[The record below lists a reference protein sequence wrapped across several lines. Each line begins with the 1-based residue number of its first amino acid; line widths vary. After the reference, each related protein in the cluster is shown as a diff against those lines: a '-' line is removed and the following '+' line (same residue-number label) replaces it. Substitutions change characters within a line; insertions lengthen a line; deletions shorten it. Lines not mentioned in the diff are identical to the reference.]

1 MKIEDVVSNVKICGL
16 DDSIKDAKSP
26 VDSGYDNFL
35 NGTIVQFDLTL
46 TNKEWFEAQQYHWI
60 DFVGS
65 QSMVRRIV
73 KFNLY
78 YSCVYYVDSRIITV
92 VKEKVKRYNRL
103 VANRPEVTL
112 PEYEDEIR
120 EAYLEILYNIP
131 ESLRLTARITASY
144 QQLKTI
150 YGQCKRRRPSE
161 WRAFCSWIETLPSAE
176 FIVGK

>member
-1 MKIEDVVSNVKICGL
+1 MKIEYVISNVKICGL
-16 DDSIKDAKSP
+16 ENSIKTAKSP
-26 VDSGYDNFL
+26 IESGYNNSL
-35 NGTIVQFDLTL
+35 NRIIVQFDLTL
-46 TNKEWFEAQQYHWI
+46 TNKAWFEAQQYHWI

-78 YSCVYYVDSRIITV
+78 YSYMYYVDSRIITV

-103 VANRPEVTL
+103 IANRPEVAL

-150 YGQCKRRRPSE
+150 YGQCKRRRLPE
-161 WRAFCSWIETLPSAE
+161 WRAFCSWIETLPSSE